1 MSKSSIFKKIVVV
14 LIAVFLLFGCS
25 SQNPQPV
32 TDPSNNKQETESNI
46 ETSTEPEHNEVEEV
60 GNFES
65 IDDEKSDE
73 KTEEINSTQLNSIAM
88 LNYLACIT

>member
-60 GNFES
+60 GNFS
-65 IDDEKSDE
+65 ILYLHFFRKCLYCKQCKVFTYKQIEK
-73 KTEEINSTQLNSIAM
+73 L
-88 LNYLACIT
+88 